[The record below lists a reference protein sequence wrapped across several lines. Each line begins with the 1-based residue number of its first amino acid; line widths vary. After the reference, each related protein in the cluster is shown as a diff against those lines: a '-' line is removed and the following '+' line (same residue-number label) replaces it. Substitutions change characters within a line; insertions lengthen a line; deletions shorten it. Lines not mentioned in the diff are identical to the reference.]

1 MMSSDR
7 KKTVQDIVEKI
18 SDLLARERLRREI
31 DEPIDLARDSFSVDT
46 KEDTSGKSFHK
57 ALAAFAQHLF
67 TRGLKIEQRL
77 TNKEALA
84 TAIEILQQ
92 GYQSEHGSGYDA
104 AYFDAVMPHQ
114 NGIEYVVWQM
124 AELVKTA
131 ERTKYVRSALSTCID
146 PTDWEAKCRLTEF
159 LLKRLEPTLPPEI
172 LQVSVERMAAD
183 WQDLLLTYVDP
194 SGMLHRYLPASH
206 AFWAPC

>member
-1 MMSSDR
+1 MSSDQE
-7 KKTVQDIVEKI
+7 KTVQDIVEKI

-31 DEPIDLARDSFSVDT
+31 DEPIDLVRDSFSVDT
-46 KEDTSGKSFHK
+46 KEDISGKSFHK
-57 ALAAFAQHLF
+57 AIAAFVQHLF
-67 TRGLKIEQRL
+67 AHGLKIKQRL
-77 TNKEALA
+77 TIKEALA
-84 TAIEILQQ
+84 TAIGILRR

-104 AYFDAVMPHQ
+104 AHFDAVMPHQ